1 MSAITQ
7 LWPDGPESPNQGL
20 LFAAVQNS
28 PASLAVVDSWI
39 VLYANSAWEE
49 MFEPAGRLRARG
61 RSVEDFIPGQIFQ
74 TLLVGQ
80 GDRGKARSLQ
90 FPHLRPDGSRVQL
103 EMACANFRMK
113 GRDLQVVSANQVGPS
128 KSTEIEWA
136 EAANLE
142 SVGRLTGGVA
152 HDFNNLLTGIILY
165 CDLLIAELE
174 KDSRSRHHARE
185 IRKAGEQGAKLVR
198 QLLAVARPQVTE
210 HREFAL
216 NEVVT
221 GLQDLLARLI
231 GENIVLTTS
240 LDADL
245 GTVRMDP
252 VHLQQVLLNLVLNAR
267 DAMPDGGEITIAT
280 RNCTDYVRQEDV
292 RRNDVK
298 RDDGKLEQP
307 AGREEKPGLV
317 RCVELT
323 VSDTGYGMDAK
334 TLGRAFEP
342 FFTTKST
349 GRGNGLGLATA
360 YGLAKLEGGRILAES
375 QPGAGTRISL
385 LLPRVD
391 QDAAI
396 DSLPSPVPLS
406 SLPLS
411 SPSLSILNPS
421 ISNPSRSTDSKPS
434 RKDEEV
440 THHDRSDS

>member
-7 LWPDGPESPNQGL
+7 LWPDGPESPDQAL

-49 MFEPAGRLRARG
+49 MFEPAGRLGARG

-80 GDRGKARSLQ
+80 SDRGKTRSLQ

-113 GRDLQVVSANQVGPS
+113 GRELQVVSASQAGQP
-128 KSTEIEWA
+128 KSNEIEMA
-136 EAANLE
+136 KAANLE

-185 IRKAGEQGAKLVR
+185 IRKAGEQGARLVR
-198 QLLAVARPQVTE
+198 QLLAMARPQAAE

-216 NEVVT
+216 NEVVI
-221 GLQDLLARLI
+221 GLQELLTRLI
-231 GENIVLTTS
+231 GENIVLITS

-280 RNCTDYVRQEDV
+280 RNCIDYVKQEGQ
-292 RRNDVK
+292 
-298 RDDGKLEQP
+298 DDGKPNHGKQEGQ
-307 AGREEKPGLV
+307 ADREGKPGLV

-391 QDAAI
+391 QDAAF
-396 DSLPSPVPLS
+396 DSLPPNS
-406 SLPLS
+406 SS
-411 SPSLSILNPS
+411 SAPSS
-421 ISNPSRSTDSKPS
+421 STNSKPS
-434 RKDEEV
+434 RENNEV
-440 THHDRSDS
+440 IHHDHSDS

>member
-7 LWPDGPESPNQGL
+7 LWPDGPESPDQAL

-49 MFEPAGRLRARG
+49 MFEPAGRLGARG

-80 GDRGKARSLQ
+80 SDRGKTRSLQ

-113 GRDLQVVSANQVGPS
+113 GRELQVVSASQAGQP
-128 KSTEIEWA
+128 KSNEIEMA
-136 EAANLE
+136 KAANLE

-185 IRKAGEQGAKLVR
+185 IRKAGEQGARLVR
-198 QLLAVARPQVTE
+198 QLLAVARPQAAE

-216 NEVVT
+216 NEVVI
-221 GLQDLLARLI
+221 GLQELLTRLI

-280 RNCTDYVRQEDV
+280 RNCIDYVKQE
-292 RRNDVK
+292 
-298 RDDGKLEQP
+298 E
-307 AGREEKPGLV
+307 AGRWETKPW
-317 RCVELT
+317 E
-323 VSDTGYGMDAK
+323 
-334 TLGRAFEP
+334 
-342 FFTTKST
+342 T
-349 GRGNGLGLATA
+349 GRTSGQGRKAGTGALRRVDRQRHRRMAWMPKPWAGPSSLFSQPRVLAGATA
-360 YGLAKLEGGRILAES
+360 WAWPRLTDWPNWKAAES
-375 QPGAGTRISL
+375 WLKVSRERARESRCCCPAWTRT
-385 LLPRVD
+385 P
-391 QDAAI
+391 
-396 DSLPSPVPLS
+396 
-406 SLPLS
+406 
-411 SPSLSILNPS
+411 PS
-421 ISNPSRSTDSKPS
+421 IRCHRIRQAQLHQVQPTPNHRGKTT
-434 RKDEEV
+434 R
-440 THHDRSDS
+440 